1 MPTTK
6 EFAVYSPKES
16 GFDPAALDDAV
27 QFAVQN
33 ESGMDRNIAA
43 ALEQGHFGEPW
54 PIGQTIG
61 PVKDRG
67 DPSGMI
73 LRNGKLVRSWGDVTR
88 TDMTFSIAKSYLA
101 LCTGIAVDD
110 GLIRDVHDPVRLLV
124 DDGGFDSPQNRNI
137 TWAQLLTLTSEWEG
151 TLWDK
156 PDWIDHNREVMGKGT
171 GGVKGEKRALQT
183 PGTVWEYNDVRV
195 NRLALALLR
204 VFRRPLSE
212 VLKERIMDPIGASDT
227 WEWHGYDN
235 SWVEIDGRKM
245 QSVPGGSHW
254 GGGMWISTSDHAR
267 VGQLMLQD
275 GLWEGKQ
282 IVSKAWLDACKQPSQ
297 LNKQYGYLWWLNT
310 DADMFAGASASSF
323 FAIGVGTNVI
333 WIDPTAE
340 MVVVLRWIEG
350 DCISE
355 FMRRVTAARTS

>member
-73 LRNGKLVRSWGDVTR
+73 LRNGNLVRSWGDVTR

-101 LCTGIAVDD
+101 LCAGIAVDD

-124 DDGGFDSPQNRNI
+124 DDGGFESAQNRNI

-171 GGVKGEKRALQT
+171 GV
-183 PGTVWEYNDVRV
+183 
-195 NRLALALLR
+195 
-204 VFRRPLSE
+204 
-212 VLKERIMDPIGASDT
+212 SDT
-227 WEWHGYDN
+227 
-235 SWVEIDGRKM
+235 
-245 QSVPGGSHW
+245 
-254 GGGMWISTSDHAR
+254 
-267 VGQLMLQD
+267 
-275 GLWEGKQ
+275 
-282 IVSKAWLDACKQPSQ
+282 
-297 LNKQYGYLWWLNT
+297 
-310 DADMFAGASASSF
+310 
-323 FAIGVGTNVI
+323 
-333 WIDPTAE
+333 
-340 MVVVLRWIEG
+340 
-350 DCISE
+350 
-355 FMRRVTAARTS
+355 